1 MKKSVIT
8 AVIMSSVLM
17 SALCSC
23 GEAKNS
29 NTSSVSGSSVV
40 TTTAEETTSAE
51 ETTEATTAAETKEET
66 TETESAAADEK
77 SEDIAPAAD
86 TASVVGVYSSKDGII
101 TLNQDRTGSISIQD
115 TELITWTDNEL
126 LGAGSAYPY
135 TVDGDTLTVEI
146 AGIKSSFSK
155 NGENRQP
162 DPDLMSNSLIG
173 TYKAV
178 TGETLVL
185 NDDWSGTL
193 TIQDTVDINWRG
205 DKIGNED
212 FSYEYRVSGNI
223 LTLYYD
229 NTEIV
234 FEKQ

>member
-8 AVIMSSVLM
+8 AIIMSSVFM

-23 GEAKNS
+23 GEAKN
-29 NTSSVSGSSVV
+29 NNPSSASESSAV
-40 TTTAEETTSAE
+40 TTTVEETTAAE
-51 ETTEATTAAETKEET
+51 ETTETTAAETTAET
-66 TETESAAADEK
+66 SFTESEAAGENK
-77 SEDIAPAAD
+77 EDTAAD
-86 TASVVGVYSSKDGII
+86 TASVAGVYSSKDGVVV
-101 TLNQDRTGSISIQD
+101 LNQDRTGSISIQD

-155 NGENRQP
+155 NGETPQP

-185 NDDWSGTL
+185 NDDWTGTL

-223 LTLYYD
+223 LTLYYND
-229 NTEIV
+229 TEII

>member
-8 AVIMSSVLM
+8 AIIMSSVFM

-23 GEAKNS
+23 GEAKN
-29 NTSSVSGSSVV
+29 NNPSSASESSAV
-40 TTTAEETTSAE
+40 TTTAEETTAAE
-51 ETTEATTAAETKEET
+51 ETTETTAAEITAET
-66 TETESAAADEK
+66 SVTESEAAGENKEDTAAA
-77 SEDIAPAAD
+77 SD
-86 TASVVGVYSSKDGII
+86 TASVAGVYSSKDGVVV
-101 TLNQDRTGSISIQD
+101 LNQDRTGSISIQD

-135 TVDGDTLTVEI
+135 TVNGDTLTVEI

-155 NGENRQP
+155 NGETPQP

-185 NDDWSGTL
+185 NDDWTGTL

-205 DKIGNED
+205 DRIGNED

-223 LTLYYD
+223 LTLYYND
-229 NTEIV
+229 TEII

>member
-8 AVIMSSVLM
+8 AIIMSSVFM

-23 GEAKNS
+23 GEAKN
-29 NTSSVSGSSVV
+29 NNPSSASESSVV
-40 TTTAEETTSAE
+40 TTTVEETTASE
-51 ETTEATTAAETKEET
+51 ETTETTAAETTAET
-66 TETESAAADEK
+66 SVTESEAAGENKVDT
-77 SEDIAPAAD
+77 APAAD
-86 TASVVGVYSSKDGII
+86 TASVAGVYSSKDGVVV
-101 TLNQDRTGSISIQD
+101 LNQDRTGSISIQD

-135 TVDGDTLTVEI
+135 TVNGDTLTVEI

-155 NGENRQP
+155 NGETPQP

-178 TGETLVL
+178 TGETLEL
-185 NDDWSGTL
+185 NDDWTGTL

-205 DKIGNED
+205 DRIGNED

-223 LTLYYD
+223 LTLYYND
-229 NTEIV
+229 TEII

>member
-29 NTSSVSGSSVV
+29 DPSSASVASAV
-40 TTTAEETTSAE
+40 TTAVEETTSAE
-51 ETTEATTAAETKEET
+51 ETTEET
-66 TETESAAADEK
+66 TETESAAADENTEE
-77 SEDIAPAAD
+77 SAPAAD
-86 TASVVGVYSSKDGII
+86 TASVVGVYTSKDGVI

-146 AGIKSSFSK
+146 AGTKSSFSK
-155 NGENRQP
+155 NGETRQP

-173 TYKAV
+173 TYVAS

-205 DKIGNED
+205 DRIGNDD
-212 FSYEYRVSGNI
+212 FSYEYRVSGNV

-234 FEKQ
+234 FVKQ

>member
-29 NTSSVSGSSVV
+29 DPSSASESSVV
-40 TTTAEETTSAE
+40 TTTVEETTSAE

-66 TETESAAADEK
+66 TETESAAAD
-77 SEDIAPAAD
+77 
-86 TASVVGVYSSKDGII
+86 DGII

>member
-29 NTSSVSGSSVV
+29 DPSSASVASAV
-40 TTTAEETTSAE
+40 TTAVEETTSAE
-51 ETTEATTAAETKEET
+51 ETTEATTAETTEET
-66 TETESAAADEK
+66 TETESASADENTD
-77 SEDIAPAAD
+77 EIAPAAD
-86 TASVVGVYSSKDGII
+86 TASVVGVYTSKDGVI

-155 NGENRQP
+155 NGETPQP

-185 NDDWSGTL
+185 NDDWTGTL

-223 LTLYYD
+223 LTLYYND
-229 NTEIV
+229 TEII

>member
-8 AVIMSSVLM
+8 AIIMSSVFM

-23 GEAKNS
+23 GEAKN
-29 NTSSVSGSSVV
+29 NNPSSASESSVV
-40 TTTAEETTSAE
+40 TTTVEETTAAE
-51 ETTEATTAAETKEET
+51 EATETTAAETTAET
-66 TETESAAADEK
+66 SVTESEAAGENK
-77 SEDIAPAAD
+77 EDTATAAD
-86 TASVVGVYSSKDGII
+86 TASVAGVYSSKDGVVV
-101 TLNQDRTGSISIQD
+101 LNQDRTGSISIQD

-135 TVDGDTLTVEI
+135 TVNGDTLTVEI

-155 NGENRQP
+155 NGETPQP

-185 NDDWSGTL
+185 NDDWTGTL

-205 DKIGNED
+205 DRIGNED
-212 FSYEYRVSGNI
+212 FSYEYRVSGNV

-234 FEKQ
+234 FVKQ

>member
-8 AVIMSSVLM
+8 AVIMSSVLL

-29 NTSSVSGSSVV
+29 NPSSVSGSSVV

-86 TASVVGVYSSKDGII
+86 TASVVGVYTSKDGII

-212 FSYEYRVSGNI
+212 FSYEYRVSGNV

-234 FEKQ
+234 FVKQ